1 MVRVRARIMGARVMI
16 ELELFLG
23 LGLRLGLGLGL
34 GLGLVV
40 SSMCS
45 YRSRGVYTFLC
56 VLHVYGSG

>member
-34 GLGLVV
+34 GLVV

-56 VLHVYGSG
+56 VLHVYGSGSG